1 MRLIKVKKV
10 KKIVWHEVCGGL
22 YDYHTKEKE
31 FRFIVELTQ
40 DEYMSIV
47 QNKEKGKEK

>member
-10 KKIVWHEVCGGL
+10 KKKVWHEVCGGL

-31 FRFIVELTQ
+31 PRFIVELTQ
-40 DEYMSIV
+40 DEYIGIA
-47 QNKEKGKEK
+47 QNKTKGK